1 MSYLH
6 RWNLQPRVKEDPSRL
21 TEVYSVQAGRHPVEG
36 VGRVEI
42 LRYRI
47 VSESFP
53 HQIGD
58 RIE

>member
-1 MSYLH
+1 
-6 RWNLQPRVKEDPSRL
+6 VKEDPSRL